1 MVGGREMHADSLLG
15 NLIETCRLKGVGA
28 YGRIILKWEVVDRIH
43 LDQDR
48 NKWCAHVNTVKK
60 LRAL

>member
-1 MVGGREMHADSLLG
+1 MHADSLLG
-15 NLIETCRLKGVGA
+15 NLNEICRFWKDNIKMGLKETG
-28 YGRIILKWEVVDRIH
+28 WESVEWIH

-48 NKWCAHVNTVKK
+48 KKWWALVNTVKK